1 MRIRAIL
8 AAIIFFIGINLA
20 FATSEGDHIAPSGDS
35 TLRTVV
41 GKRKI
46 LIQFHTFV
54 AKKSDPWFPSEF
66 EGYTELSF
74 VQRLS
79 ITVDGET
86 LGVPRSA
93 YTDLFNP
100 RAAAVLLEQGSFVLS
115 IAGADGADGY
125 QVRIYFDSK
134 RVIRRAFYGLE
145 GSTKKPSEETR
156 YAPPLVIN

>member
-8 AAIIFFIGINLA
+8 AATIFSLGFNVA
-20 FATSEGDHIAPSGDS
+20 FGTSEHSQIAPLGES
-35 TLRTVV
+35 TLSTVV
-41 GKRKI
+41 GNRKI
-46 LIQFHTFV
+46 SVQFHTFV

-66 EGYTELSF
+66 EGYNELSF
-74 VQRLS
+74 IQRLG

-86 LGVPRSA
+86 LWVPRSA

-100 RAAAVLLEQGSFVLS
+100 RAAAVRLEQGLFVLS
-115 IAGADGADGY
+115 IVGADGADAY

-134 RVIRRAFYGLE
+134 KVIRRAFYGLE

-156 YAPPLVIN
+156 YAPPQIIN